1 MIATSFLTAALL
13 ALTYVIS
20 FQRSRARKVVEIDNT
35 SVFETRIAPPFLR
48 PVVTRMENDDLLLDA
63 PVVHARLAGTILV
76 LDIKSG
82 SNKSAEGF
90 EVAVTNFNPNWINAK
105 SYKFHETESKILIGP
120 QGDITNRL
128 LERTATQHDLE
139 LPEDAGRYV
148 QVYDVDGVVTD
159 PGDFCVEIQ
168 ATLPNGAPLHIAYDY
183 SSASVHIRVPAS
195 ALKAEANYSPLGVK
209 LKAA

>member
-1 MIATSFLTAALL
+1 MIATSFLTATLL
-13 ALTYVIS
+13 ALAYVIS
-20 FQRSRARKVVEIDNT
+20 FQRRRARQVVKVDDAC
-35 SVFETRIAPPFLR
+35 VFETRIDPPFLR

-90 EVAVTNFNPNWINAK
+90 EIAITDFKPEWINAT
-105 SYKFHETESKILIGP
+105 SYKFNESDSKILIGP

-128 LERTATQHDLE
+128 LERTANQHNLD

-148 QVYDVDGVVTD
+148 QVFDVDGVVTD
-159 PGDFCVEIQ
+159 LGDFRIEVQ
-168 ATLPNGAPLHIAYDY
+168 ATLPNGSQLLVSYDY
-183 SSASVHIRVPAS
+183 SSASINVRVPAS

>member
-1 MIATSFLTAALL
+1 MIATSFLTATLIAF
-13 ALTYVIS
+13 AYVIS
-20 FQRSRARKVVEIDNT
+20 FQRRRARRVVKVDST
-35 SVFETRIAPPFLR
+35 CVFETRIDPPFLR

-63 PVVHARLAGTILV
+63 PVVHAKLSGTILV

-82 SNKSAEGF
+82 SNKNAEGF
-90 EVAVTNFNPNWINAK
+90 EVAITNFNLNWINAK
-105 SYKFHETESKILIGP
+105 SYKFHETESQILIGP

-128 LERTATQHDLE
+128 LERTANQHDLE

-148 QVYDVDGVVTD
+148 QVYKVDGIVTD
-159 PGDFCVEIQ
+159 PGDFRVEVQ
-168 ATLPNGAPLHIAYDY
+168 ATLPNGAPLHVAYDY
-183 SSASVHIRVPAS
+183 SNASVHIRVPAS

>member
-1 MIATSFLTAALL
+1 MIATSFLTATLL
-13 ALTYVIS
+13 ALAYVIS
-20 FQRSRARKVVEIDNT
+20 FQRRRARQVVTVDDT
-35 SVFETRIAPPFLR
+35 CVFETRIEPPFLR
-48 PVVTRMENDDLLLDA
+48 PVVTRLENDDLLLDA
-63 PVVHARLAGTILV
+63 PVVHARLSGTILV

-90 EVAVTNFNPNWINAK
+90 EIAITDFKPTWINAK
-105 SYKFHETESKILIGP
+105 SYKFNETDSKILIGP

-128 LERTATQHDLE
+128 LERTANLHNLD

-148 QVYDVDGVVTD
+148 QVFDVDGVVTD
-159 PGDFCVEIQ
+159 PADFRIEVQ
-168 ATLPNGAPLHIAYDY
+168 ATLPNGAPLIVSYDY
-183 SSASVHIRVPAS
+183 SSASVNVRVPAS